1 MDSKNNRHS
10 FQAHHRPPLKKSQ
23 PSAMAL
29 ISDGI
34 DHINI
39 GRDAETEFG
48 KLLQNESAIPL
59 RHSIFGTFSN
69 VMCFW
74 YYIQSVERD
83 DRIRKLTGHGLNRY
97 IKRLTPDR
105 IRNFRAIILDACY
118 QRIYQTDEL
127 YNEMME
133 SSLPF
138 DCYVVNESGIRIRN
152 EYAHWLSTGMEE
164 IRSALRDNK
173 EPDFSRF
180 KDDRA
185 VDTYHYVLPQNTRN
199 K

>member
-1 MDSKNNRHS
+1 MDDNNS
-10 FQAHHRPPLKKSQ
+10 HRTFSARKKPPVKKSP
-23 PSAMAL
+23 PSAMSW
-29 ISDGI
+29 IGDGI

-48 KLLQNESAIPL
+48 KLLQNESEISL
-59 RHSIFGTFSN
+59 RHSIFGTFSS

-83 DRIRKLTGHGLNRY
+83 DRIRKLTGHGLSRY
-97 IKRLTPDR
+97 IKRLTPAR
-105 IRNFRAIILDACY
+105 IRNFRAIIIDASY

-127 YNEMME
+127 YHEMMQ
-133 SSLPF
+133 SKLPF
-138 DCYVVNESGIRIRN
+138 DCYTVNESGIRIRN
-152 EYAHWLSTGMEE
+152 EYAHWLSSGMEE
-164 IRSALRDNK
+164 IRNALRNNR

-185 VDTYHYVLPQNTRN
+185 VDTYFYVLPKNTRVI
-199 K
+199 